1 MRRVKVAVAG
11 ATGAVGREML
21 KVLEDREFPV
31 SELVPLASERSE
43 GHKLEFRGEELTVR
57 RLRPESFDGV
67 DIALFSPGAF
77 VSREF
82 APYAARA
89 GAVVV
94 DNSSA
99 FRMDADV
106 PLVVPEVN
114 PRAVELALKPGGR
127 RIIANPNCSTIQL
140 VVVLKPLHEA
150 AGLERVVV
158 STYQSVSGA
167 GQKGIDEL
175 EQQSRALFNMEET
188 SPKKFPHRIAFNLL
202 PEIGPANANGYTEE
216 EMKMVNE
223 TRKIM
228 GLPDL
233 RVSATCVR
241 VPVFYCHSEAANL
254 AFREDLTPERAR
266 EVLRAA
272 PGVKVV
278 EGARVPDAAARRGQ
292 RRHARGPHPQGPRA
306 RTRPGVV
313 RRLRQP
319 AQGRGDQRGADRGA
333 AAAGPRAVAR
343 AQALMLPV
351 CPGVSPPPGQN
362 VDAAALPS
370 RTG

>member
-57 RLRPESFDGV
+57 RLRPESFEGV
-67 DIALFSPGAF
+67 DVALFSPGAS

-140 VVVLKPLHEA
+140 VMVLKPLHDA

-175 EQQSRALFNMEET
+175 EQQSA
-188 SPKKFPHRIAFNLL
+188 S
-202 PEIGPANANGYTEE
+202 
-216 EMKMVNE
+216 
-223 TRKIM
+223 
-228 GLPDL
+228 
-233 RVSATCVR
+233 
-241 VPVFYCHSEAANL
+241 
-254 AFREDLTPERAR
+254 
-266 EVLRAA
+266 
-272 PGVKVV
+272 
-278 EGARVPDAAARRGQ
+278 DAAVGRSSLTSIASPSTRCDQARS
-292 RRHARGPHPQGPRA
+292 PL
-306 RTRPGVV
+306 
-313 RRLRQP
+313 RL
-319 AQGRGDQRGADRGA
+319 
-333 AAAGPRAVAR
+333 
-343 AQALMLPV
+343 
-351 CPGVSPPPGQN
+351 PPS
-362 VDAAALPS
+362 LS
-370 RTG
+370 

>member
-21 KVLEDREFPV
+21 KVLEEREFPV

-43 GHKLEFRGEELTVR
+43 GHTLSYRGEELTVR
-57 RLRPESFDGV
+57 RLKPESFDGV
-67 DIALFSPGAF
+67 DIALFSPGAS

-114 PRAVELALKPGGR
+114 PKAVELALRPGGR
-127 RIIANPNCSTIQL
+127 RIVANPNCSTIQL
-140 VVVLKPLHEA
+140 VVVLKPLHDA
-150 AGLERVVV
+150 AGLE
-158 STYQSVSGA
+158 
-167 GQKGIDEL
+167 GIDEL
-175 EQQSRALFNMEET
+175 EEQSRALFSLGEPE
-188 SPKKFPHRIAFNLL
+188 PRKFPHRIAFNLL
-202 PEIGPANANGYTEE
+202 PEIGPAASNGYTEE

-254 AFREDLTPERAR
+254 AFRQELTPERAR
-266 EVLRAA
+266 EVLRSA

-278 EGARVPDAAARRGQ
+278 DDLAEHVYPMPLLGAGNDDTLVGRIRKDLSQERGL
-292 RRHARGPHPQGPRA
+292 ALF
-306 RTRPGVV
+306 VV
-313 RRLRQP
+313 SDNLRK
-319 AQGRGDQRGADRGA
+319 GA
-333 AAAGPRAVAR
+333 ATNAVQIAELVLR
-343 AQALMLPV
+343 DHEPALGLKH
-351 CPGVSPPPGQN
+351 
-362 VDAAALPS
+362 
-370 RTG
+370 

>member
-21 KVLEDREFPV
+21 KVLEDRDFPV
-31 SELVPLASERSE
+31 SELLPLASERSE
-43 GHKLEFRGEELTVR
+43 GQKLEFRNEDLTVR
-57 RLRPESFDGV
+57 RLKPESFEGV
-67 DIALFSPGAF
+67 DIALFSPGSS

-114 PRAVELALKPGGR
+114 PKAVELAVGPGGR

-140 VVVLKPLHEA
+140 VVVLKPLHDA
-150 AGLERVVV
+150 AGLDRVVV

-175 EQQSRALFNMEET
+175 EQQSRALFNLAEIT
-188 SPKKFPHRIAFNLL
+188 PKKFPHRIAFNLL
-202 PEIGPANANGYTEE
+202 PEIGPTGSNGYTEE

-228 GLPDL
+228 GLRDL
-233 RVSATCVR
+233 RVAATCVR

-254 AFREDLTPERAR
+254 TFREDLTPDRAR
-266 EVLRAA
+266 EVLRTA
-272 PGVKVV
+272 PGVKVLDDMSQHV
-278 EGARVPDAAARRGQ
+278 YPMPLLGA
-292 RRHARGPHPQGPRA
+292 
-306 RTRPGVV
+306 
-313 RRLRQP
+313 
-319 AQGRGDQRGADRGA
+319 GADDTLVGRIRKDLSQDRALSLFIVSDNLRKGA
-333 AAAGPRAVAR
+333 ATNAVQIAELLLR
-343 AQALMLPV
+343 DHEASLGLKH
-351 CPGVSPPPGQN
+351 
-362 VDAAALPS
+362 
-370 RTG
+370 